1 METGIDPTVIAT
13 GDATDED
20 FFDKNFG
27 PGKLYPGGPT
37 CTFKGKD
44 IPCMVRWSP
53 KGSITSPILADA
65 LAYIDSYDV
74 FKRSND
80 LSPFLLLDG
89 HNSRFEIPFLEYITD
104 ERHPWQVCI
113 GVPYGTSL
121 WQVADSKEQNGSYK
135 IALTRAKKDIFE
147 AKLNMFIQNPTL
159 CSTDIVPLI
168 NEAWSKSF
176 TRVNNNKKAISECG
190 WGPLNRNLLL
200 HKELH
205 YTMTQSDREAL
216 NLPLNRPPPSQLTIE
231 DLNKSKDSLT
241 DVLQKSSS
249 GEVSLTS
256 DIMCNSDMFQKR
268 SDHTILSLNYTSG
281 QSSMVLDTLVVSYDL
296 QEARMRNKRN
306 KEKGIETSKNLDQ
319 AKALTAM
326 YHFTKFGCKIGKS
339 ACQKKKE
346 LFEIQQKKVLE
357 ARKNEEAQ
365 YMDKKRNYDAIM
377 VLYINDEKLSRDQLK
392 SLLNFKKWKADK
404 GFSSTKKKEL
414 LQLWKEWKVRLDTQP
429 EYDNNIIESVA
440 EVSHDATLIDNSTLK
455 LSSTGNYEG
464 TMV

>member
-1 METGIDPTVIAT
+1 
-13 GDATDED
+13 
-20 FFDKNFG
+20 
-27 PGKLYPGGPT
+27 
-37 CTFKGKD
+37 
-44 IPCMVRWSP
+44 
-53 KGSITSPILADA
+53 
-65 LAYIDSYDV
+65 
-74 FKRSND
+74 
-80 LSPFLLLDG
+80 
-89 HNSRFEIPFLEYITD
+89 
-104 ERHPWQVCI
+104 
-113 GVPYGTSL
+113 
-121 WQVADSKEQNGSYK
+121 
-135 IALTRAKKDIFE
+135 
-147 AKLNMFIQNPTL
+147 
-159 CSTDIVPLI
+159 
-168 NEAWSKSF
+168 
-176 TRVNNNKKAISECG
+176 
-190 WGPLNRNLLL
+190 
-200 HKELH
+200 
-205 YTMTQSDREAL
+205 MTQSDREAL

-281 QSSMVLDTLVVSYDL
+281 QSSMVLDTLVGSYDL